1 MLPPMTAVMTED
13 SMEQIVRGLEE
24 IYRALRAASEY
35 SGNDPRIAGAVATCL
50 RDLHA
55 IAAQAPNDG
64 PARRFRLI
72 DCSAPPLA
80 SENSGR

>member
-1 MLPPMTAVMTED
+1 MLPSMTAVMTED
-13 SMEQIVRGLEE
+13 SMEQLVRSLET
-24 IYRALRAASEY
+24 IHRALSAAADSDD
-35 SGNDPRIAGAVATCL
+35 DPRLTEAVATCL
-50 RDLHA
+50 RDLHG